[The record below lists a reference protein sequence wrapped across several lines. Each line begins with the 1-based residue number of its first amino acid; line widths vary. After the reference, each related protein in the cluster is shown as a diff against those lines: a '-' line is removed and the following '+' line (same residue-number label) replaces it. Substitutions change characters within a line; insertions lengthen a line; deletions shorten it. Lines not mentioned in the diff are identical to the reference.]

1 MVRVIWSPTW
11 CFQRAFSTSLLEE
24 LGPLRAYLMGTMY
37 THASVKRIRVPA
49 EETVEALFRALH
61 SAPEKLPERWRDRC
75 KAEEEPWRAR
85 IVGDY
90 VAGMTDRFAIREHRR
105 LTGRTVMPDDAGF

>member
-1 MVRVIWSPTW
+1 MRRIP
-11 CFQRAFSTSLLEE
+11 ALLFA
-24 LGPLRAYLMGTMY
+24 LVALAPLRAYLMRTMY
-37 THASVKRIRVPA
+37 THASVKRIRGPA
-49 EETVEALFRALH
+49 EQIVEELFSMLHADPGAL
-61 SAPEKLPERWRDRC
+61 PDRWRDRC
-75 KAEEEPWRAR
+75 EAEEEPWRAR